1 MILLGILGWFASRK
15 NLCYGVCDGPGF
27 IIKLFIKETKTMNVN
42 EAYEEMFLS
51 TDLETLARKIINLE
65 SRVEELENEVLVLHG
80 VAGKFLSEIRSLN

>member
-1 MILLGILGWFASRK
+1 
-15 NLCYGVCDGPGF
+15 
-27 IIKLFIKETKTMNVN
+27 MNVN

-80 VAGKFLSEIRSLN
+80 VAGKFLSVIRSLN